1 MVDTKGKILV
11 VDDDPLG
18 RDTIE
23 ALLAPEGYDLLT
35 ASSGLDALTQASQT
49 TPDLILLDIMM
60 PGMDGYEA
68 CRRLRSD
75 PAISE
80 VPIILITAL
89 DDRES
94 KLQGIRAGAD
104 DFVSKPIDRVEL
116 RARIR
121 TIIRLNRFRRL
132 LLERERR
139 EEVEQSLKESEREL
153 RLLSTRLLE
162 AQETERKRIARELH
176 DSIGQS
182 LSAIKLNVENVLA
195 RWHEHCTDLM
205 KESLQDLV
213 GRIRGTV
220 EEVRRISMDLRPSIL
235 DDLGIIATIGWL
247 SREFET
253 AHPKLSIE
261 KRIDLREEEIP
272 VELKTV
278 IYRILQE
285 ALNNAANHSKAQLI
299 TLSLKGNHQGTE
311 LMIADDGI
319 GFDPENVYRLE
330 ESRRGLGLASMRE
343 RAQLSGGS
351 FSIQSAAS
359 FGTRI
364 CTSWPLVPATAH

>member
-35 ASSGLDALTQASQT
+35 ASSGLDALTQASRT

-75 PAISE
+75 PAVSE

-285 ALNNAANHSKAQLI
+285 ALNNAANHSRAQLI
-299 TLSLKGNHQGTE
+299 TLSLKGNHQGIE
-311 LMIADDGI
+311 LMIVDDGI

-343 RAQLSGGS
+343 RAQLSGGG